1 MTASAGEGAAAGEGS
16 AAGAGAEAGDGG
28 ADRPVALP
36 PLAASL
42 VEPLLAGERRALARS
57 ITLVES
63 TREDHREAA
72 DALLQA
78 VLSRTGRSLRL
89 GISGAPGAGKSTF
102 IEAFGHHV
110 IRAGHKI
117 AVLAIDPSSTLSG
130 GSILGDKTRMTALST
145 HVDAFIR
152 PSPSSGTLGGVARMT
167 REAML
172 LCEASGFDVIVV
184 ETVGV
189 GQSESAVAG
198 MTDLLALLQLPNTGD
213 ELQAIKKGILEVADL
228 VLINKADIDPKAAQR
243 AEAQIASSLRML
255 ADGRPGPPV
264 MRLSALE
271 DEGIDRFWDK
281 ARAVADERRGSGR
294 FEAKRQRQAL
304 DWMWDIIRSRLEG
317 EFRGHPAVAPELP
330 PAIEAVAGGSAAAP
344 VAARRLLTLFR
355 G

>member
-1 MTASAGEGAAAGEGS
+1 MTASGDGALPSGEGTAGSGRAA
-16 AAGAGAEAGDGG
+16 
-28 ADRPVALP
+28 VMP

-42 VEPLLAGERRALARS
+42 IEPLLAGERRALARS

-63 TREDHREAA
+63 TRDDHREAA

-78 VLSRTGRSLRL
+78 VLPKTGRSLRL

-110 IRAGHKI
+110 IRAGHRI
-117 AVLAIDPSSTLSG
+117 AVLAIDPSSTVSG
-130 GSILGDKTRMTALST
+130 GSILGDKTRMISLSIER
-145 HVDAFIR
+145 DAFIR

-213 ELQAIKKGILEVADL
+213 ELQAIKKGILEVADM

-243 AEAQIASSLRML
+243 AESQIASSLRML

-271 DEGIDRFWDK
+271 DDGIDRFWEK
-281 ARAVADERRGSGR
+281 ARAVADERRASGR
-294 FEAKRQRQAL
+294 FETRRQRQAL
-304 DWMWDIIRSRLEG
+304 DWMWDLIRSRLER
-317 EFRGHPAVAPELP
+317 EFLTHPRVADDLPSVVAAVA
-330 PAIEAVAGGSAAAP
+330 AGTDAPP
-344 VAARRLLTLFR
+344 VAARRLLAHLRR
-355 G
+355 GTS